1 MKNRL
6 LHFKPFTS
14 GLLIA
19 GAFLMAGGAVAQ
31 DLKIGVV
38 NVPRMIEESPQ
49 AKSVMGALQDEFAPR
64 QRTLVGLQ
72 KELREKEER
81 LQRDGQVLGESERG
95 NLERDIRDERRDLA
109 RKQNE
114 YLEDLNLRRNEVLG
128 ALQRELLQEVQAYA
142 RAAAF
147 DLVVADVLFASS
159 AVDITPE
166 VLKALSERYAK
177 ENP

>member
-1 MKNRL
+1 MKKIL
-6 LHFKPFTS
+6 LQLKVATS
-14 GLLIA
+14 ALILA
-19 GAFLMAGGAVAQ
+19 VALGASGAAAQ

-64 QRTLVGLQ
+64 QRSLVSLQ
-72 KELREKEER
+72 KTLREKEER
-81 LQRDGQVLGESERG
+81 MQRDGEVMNATERG
-95 NLERDIRDERRDLA
+95 NLEREIRDERRDMA

-142 RAAAF
+142 REAAY

-159 AVDITPE
+159 AVDITPA

-177 ENP
+177 ESQE

>member
-1 MKNRL
+1 MKKFL
-6 LHFKPFTS
+6 SQLKVATS
-14 GLLIA
+14 ALILA
-19 GAFLMAGGAVAQ
+19 SALAASGVAAQ

-64 QRTLVGLQ
+64 QRSLVGLQ
-72 KELREKEER
+72 KTLREKEER
-81 LQRDGQVLGESERG
+81 LQRDGEVMNATERG
-95 NLERDIRDERRDLA
+95 NLEREIRDERRDMA

-128 ALQRELLQEVQAYA
+128 GLQRELLQEVQAYA
-142 RAAAF
+142 REAAY

-159 AVDITPE
+159 AVDITPA

-177 ENP
+177 ESRE

>member
-1 MKNRL
+1 MKNSLFRSKPVTSCL
-6 LHFKPFTS
+6 LLV
-14 GLLIA
+14 GALIA
-19 GAFLMAGGAVAQ
+19 TGGAVAQ

-49 AKSVMGALQDEFAPR
+49 AKAVMGALQDEFAPR
-64 QRTLVGLQ
+64 QRSLVGLQ
-72 KELREKEER
+72 KDLREKEER
-81 LQRDGQVLGESERG
+81 LQRDGQVLGEAERS
-95 NLERDIRDERRDLA
+95 NLERNIRDERRDLA

-128 ALQRELLQEVQAYA
+128 GLQRELLQEVQAYA
-142 RAAAF
+142 RAAAY

-166 VLKALSERYAK
+166 VLKALAERYAK

>member
-1 MKNRL
+1 MKKFLSRL
-6 LHFKPFTS
+6 NPLASCLVLVGALT
-14 GLLIA
+14 A
-19 GAFLMAGGAVAQ
+19 GNALAQ

-49 AKSVMGALQDEFAPR
+49 AKSVMEALQDEFAPR
-64 QRTLVGLQ
+64 QRTLVTLQ
-72 KELREKEER
+72 KELRDKEER

-95 NLERDIRDERRDLA
+95 NLERDVRDERRDLA

-128 ALQRELLQEVQAYA
+128 GLQRELLQEVQAYA
-142 RAAAF
+142 RGAAY

-177 ENP
+177 EKR

>member
-1 MKNRL
+1 MKNSL
-6 LHFKPFTS
+6 FSSKPVTACL
-14 GLLIA
+14 LLI
-19 GAFLMAGGAVAQ
+19 GALIASGGAAAQ

-49 AKSVMGALQDEFAPR
+49 AKAVMEALQDEFAPR

-72 KELREKEER
+72 KDLREKEER
-81 LQRDGQVLGESERG
+81 LQRDGQVLGEAERG
-95 NLERDIRDERRDLA
+95 NLERNIRDERRDLA

-128 ALQRELLQEVQAYA
+128 GLQRELLQEVQAYA
-142 RAAAF
+142 RAAAY

-166 VLKALSERYAK
+166 VLKALAERYAK

>member
-1 MKNRL
+1 MKNSL
-6 LHFKPFTS
+6 LRFNPYLS
-14 GLLIA
+14 GLLLVTASIV
-19 GAFLMAGGAVAQ
+19 AGGAVAQ

-49 AKSVMGALQDEFAPR
+49 AKSVMEALQDEFAPL

-72 KELREKEER
+72 KDLREKEER

-128 ALQRELLQEVQAYA
+128 SLQRELLQEVQAYA
-142 RAAAF
+142 RAAAY